1 MTRGSK
7 APAKTGGESVVVWD
21 IAMATAQG
29 FVEFALSQEV
39 LKFGE
44 FQLKSGRT
52 SPYFFNAGLFT
63 TGEAL
68 AKLGEFYADAIVAS
82 GVEFDC
88 IFGPAYKG
96 IPLGAAVAIALYK
109 KHGRSVAY
117 AYNRKEVKTHGEGGQ
132 IVGTLLPRVL
142 IVDDVITAGTAIRES
157 IDLLRT
163 QKDVRAVGVVV
174 AMDRQE
180 RVQEDVKV
188 SAIQQVEKD
197 FMMPVISIAK
207 MEDLITFID
216 QQYTKDDRAELLAR
230 IKDYRERFGI

>member
-1 MTRGSK
+1 
-7 APAKTGGESVVVWD
+7 
-21 IAMATAQG
+21 MAGVAHG

-39 LKFGE
+39 LRFGQ
-44 FQLKSGRT
+44 FTLKSGRT

-68 AKLGEFYADAIVAS
+68 ARLGDFYADAIVAS

-96 IPLGAAVAIALYK
+96 ITLAAAIAIALYK
-109 KHGRSVAY
+109 NHGRSVPY
-117 AYNRKEVKTHGEGGQ
+117 AYNRKEAKDHGEGGL
-132 IVGTLLPRVL
+132 IVGKLTGRVL

-157 IDLLRT
+157 MDLLAAQREL
-163 QKDVRAVGVVV
+163 QVVGVAV

-180 RVQEDVKV
+180 KVKEDENV
-188 SAIQQVEKD
+188 SAIQQVERD
-197 FMMPVISIAK
+197 FGIPVMSIAK

-216 QQYTKDDRAELLAR
+216 KKYDKDDREALLQS
-230 IKDYRERFGI
+230 IKEYRDRFGVSV

>member
-1 MTRGSK
+1 MGAGS
-7 APAKTGGESVVVWD
+7 S
-21 IAMATAQG
+21 TAQG
-29 FVEFALSQEV
+29 FVQFALSQEV
-39 LKFGE
+39 LRFGE
-44 FQLKSGRT
+44 FTLKSGRT

-88 IFGPAYKG
+88 LFGPAYKG

-109 KHGRSVAY
+109 NHGRSVGY
-117 AYNRKEVKTHGEGGQ
+117 AYNRKEAKAHGEGGQ
-132 IVGTLLPRVL
+132 IVGKLQSRVL

-157 IDLLRT
+157 MDLLAA
-163 QKDVRAVGVVV
+163 QKGVQAVGVVV

-197 FMMPVISIAK
+197 YKIPVISIAK
-207 MEDLITFID
+207 MEDLITYID
-216 QQYTKDDRAELLAR
+216 QQYTKDDRNELLAR

>member
-1 MTRGSK
+1 MGAGS
-7 APAKTGGESVVVWD
+7 S
-21 IAMATAQG
+21 TAQG
-29 FVEFALSQEV
+29 FVQFALSQEV
-39 LKFGE
+39 LRFGE
-44 FQLKSGRT
+44 FTLKSGRT

-82 GVEFDC
+82 GVELIAFS
-88 IFGPAYKG
+88 GQ
-96 IPLGAAVAIALYK
+96 LAVAIALYK
-109 KHGRSVAY
+109 NHGRSVGY
-117 AYNRKEVKTHGEGGQ
+117 AYNRKEAKAHGEGGQ
-132 IVGTLLPRVL
+132 IVGKLQSRVL

-157 IDLLRT
+157 MDLLAA
-163 QKDVRAVGVVV
+163 QKGVQAVGVVV

-197 FMMPVISIAK
+197 YKIPVISIAK
-207 MEDLITFID
+207 MEDLITYID
-216 QQYTKDDRAELLAR
+216 QQYTKDDRNELLAR